1 MLSFGLFSPLHYG
14 IKQKR
19 LCPLAGDDAANKAMF
34 RGLLKQISEDNLVSG
49 DSNTRLIMFIATL
62 SWRGD
67 QLEESLNVQCTYFG
81 LFCDWTIE
89 EK

>member
-1 MLSFGLFSPLHYG
+1 MIL
-14 IKQKR
+14 I
-19 LCPLAGDDAANKAMF
+19 LCPLNRIACVPLTGDDAANKAMF

-67 QLEESLNVQCTYFG
+67 QLEES
-81 LFCDWTIE
+81 
-89 EK
+89 